1 MNGLPL
7 NSCVPASEVRTA
19 NIGRSAGRSILAT
32 MAMVLA
38 TSTVLAAGP
47 ATVAGPSPDPDCFKP
62 VSAETKFF
70 QWPAKPGPYRIALVN
85 GFIANDWR
93 VQMIRAAKAYAAQ
106 PDVAK
111 DIKEFK
117 VISVGEDL
125 AAQIAA
131 VNNFIDQGFDAVI
144 VNANSTSAFG
154 GVVKKANDAGVAL
167 LSFDN
172 VIEDPN
178 SIQIN
183 VDQKGIGTKAGE
195 FLIEKVSADPANL
208 LFVRGPVGQ
217 PVDIARATGFSEALA
232 ASGRT
237 FNVTEVVGNWN
248 PGDAQKVTADAIA
261 AGGKF
266 DGIYVEAGSQGAAQA
281 AVDAGV
287 VVPMVGEDENAFRLM
302 CNDNHD
308 KGMACQSGGTG
319 PAQSAVALK
328 VALAAVKGDPVPQAI
343 ALPTSFSFSPY
354 KVGEEAFPDL
364 PGSAFTG
371 NNFPACKIGFTVEEL
386 AKQTGDNN

>member
-1 MNGLPL
+1 M
-7 NSCVPASEVRTA
+7 
-19 NIGRSAGRSILAT
+19 
-32 MAMVLA
+32 
-38 TSTVLAAGP
+38 TSTSFFALAAGALTAVMIASTP
-47 ATVAGPSPDPDCFKP
+47 AAAAPETVSGPAADPACFAP
-62 VSAETKFF
+62 NNADTKFF
-70 QWPAKPGPYRIALVN
+70 KYAAKTGPYRIALVN

-106 PDVAK
+106 ESVAA
-111 DIKEFK
+111 DLKEFK

-154 GVVKKANDAGVAL
+154 GVVRKANDAGTVI

-172 VIEDPN
+172 VIEDP
-178 SIQIN
+178 STIQIN

-195 FLIEKVSADPANL
+195 FLLKETSADPASF
-208 LFVRGPVGQ
+208 LFVRGPAGQ
-217 PVDIARATGFSEALA
+217 PVDIARATGFSEAIA
-232 ASGRT
+232 ASGRKVT
-237 FNVTEVVGNWN
+237 VTEVVGNWN

-281 AVDAGV
+281 ALDAGV
-287 VVPMVGEDENAFRLM
+287 KVPMVGEDENAFRLM
-302 CNDNHD
+302 CNENHD
-308 KGMACQSGGTG
+308 AGMHCQSGGTG

-328 VALAAVKGDPVPQAI
+328 VAIAAVKGEVIPQSI

-354 KVGEEAFPDL
+354 KVGEEVFPDL

-371 NNFPACKIGFTVEEL
+371 NNFPACNIGFTAEEL
-386 AKQTGDNN
+386 ASQTGDNN

>member
-1 MNGLPL
+1 MKSSHFVKFATG
-7 NSCVPASEVRTA
+7 AA
-19 NIGRSAGRSILAT
+19 AGVLMALAVGPT
-32 MAMVLA
+32 
-38 TSTVLAAGP
+38 LAAGP
-47 ATVAGPSPDPDCFKP
+47 EVVAGPSTDPACFAPDGAD
-62 VSAETKFF
+62 TKFL
-70 QWPAKPGPYRIALVN
+70 QYPANAGPFRIALVN

-93 VQMIRAAKAYAAQ
+93 VQMIRVAKAYAAQ

-111 DIKEFK
+111 DIKELK
-117 VISVGEDL
+117 VVSVGPDVP
-125 AAQIAA
+125 AQIAA
-131 VNNFIDQGFDAVI
+131 VNNFIDQGYDAV
-144 VNANSTSAFG
+144 VVDANSTTAFA
-154 GVVKKANDAGVAL
+154 GVVKKANAAGVVV

-172 VIEDPN
+172 VIEDPMGVEV
-178 SIQIN
+178 N

-195 FLIEKVSADPANL
+195 FLIKEVKADPANL

-217 PVDIARATGFSEALA
+217 PVDQARATGFAEALK
-232 ASGRT
+232 ASGRK

-287 VVPMVGEDENAFRLM
+287 KVPMVGEDENAYRLM

-308 KGMACQSGGTG
+308 AGMHCQSGGTG

-328 VALAAVKGDPVPQAI
+328 VTIAALKGEAIPQKL

-354 KVGEEAFPDL
+354 KVGTEAFPEL
-364 PGSAFTG
+364 PGSTFTG
-371 NNFPACKIGFTVEEL
+371 NSFPACKIGFTNEEIS
-386 AKQTGDNN
+386 KQTGDNN